1 MLRERVSEDIYVFT
15 SELYAQVTAGLVL
28 TEEGSVVVDTLPFP
42 QESKQLRD
50 FARRV
55 SGPYGIRYVI
65 NTHFHADH
73 VYGNYLFPEAEIV
86 AQRRSR
92 HLLERWGKPALE
104 EAKKRTPELAEVT
117 IRLPGLLVED
127 ELTIHLGDKTF
138 VLIHYPG
145 NTVDGLGVYVEERK
159 VLFAGDVMMTV
170 PYIVNGDPKQLI
182 QSLQRIKNLQ
192 LDALIQG
199 HGPVLLKGEIPDKI
213 ALNIS
218 YLRTIDKLVDQI
230 IARKRPRSALHQI
243 GIEACG
249 IPHIALGGI
258 AQDLHE
264 ANLLWL
270 YNQKMAERRNRQ
282 KQAENNGQA
291 KSRDKATVA
300 GGEKRSAPVAA

>member
-28 TEEGSVVVDTLPFP
+28 TEKGSVIVDTLPFP
-42 QESKQLRD
+42 QESRQLRD
-50 FARRV
+50 FALRV
-55 SGPYGIRYVI
+55 SGPHGIRYVI

-86 AQRRSR
+86 AQRRAR
-92 HLLERWGKPALE
+92 HLMERWGKPALE
-104 EAKKRTPELAEVT
+104 EAKKRTPDLAEVE

-127 ELTIHLGDKTF
+127 EMTIRLGDKTF

-145 NTVDGLGVYVEERK
+145 NTADGLGVYVEERR

-170 PYIVNGDPKQLI
+170 PYIVNGNPRQLI
-182 QSLQRIKNLQ
+182 QSLQRIKHLQ
-192 LDALIQG
+192 LDALVQG
-199 HGPVLLKGEIPDKI
+199 HGPVLLRGEIPDKI
-213 ALNIS
+213 ALNVS
-218 YLRTIDKLVDQI
+218 YLKTIEKLVDQI
-230 IARKRPRSALHQI
+230 IAKKRPKSALHQI

-270 YNQKMAERRNRQ
+270 YNQKMAERRNRK
-282 KQAENNGQA
+282 KQAGSGERPES
-291 KSRDKATVA
+291 KDKKPVA
-300 GGEKRSAPVAA
+300 NGEKRSAPVAA